1 MERLEIEAKVNA
13 VLHDEFEVPKDIL
26 VKGSEIKEK
35 MGLDSLDAVDLLV
48 LLEEE
53 MDVEV
58 DPQQFMECKTLGDI
72 HEVVNTLVE
81 KTQQ

>member
-1 MERLEIEAKVNA
+1 MERVEIETRINT
-13 VLHDEFEVPKDIL
+13 VLHDEFEVPKELL
-26 VKGSEIKEK
+26 VKESEIKEK

-58 DPQQFMECKTLGDI
+58 DPQQFMECRTLGDVYD
-72 HEVVNTLVE
+72 VVNTLVE
-81 KTQQ
+81 KAQ